1 MEYLNLTWCVN
12 VNDEALAVV
21 AEHCTVRRQRRR
33 RLGGLGRHR
42 ASFVRLSA
50 ALAQRNFPSALAQC
64 SEART
69 SFFFQWLGLP
79 PPLPAHPP
87 ASLFGLQRLVLLS
100 VYGLRGVTDATLA
113 ALARPGRCSTTLT
126 TLDVHGCCNVS
137 VLTKAAGLSRLFF
150 SRGHFVAQCFGHLT
164 SGGGPCLGTLQ
175 VKRQSEVGLLELFP
189 KLTCFTH
196 HS

>member
-1 MEYLNLTWCVN
+1 MDDTERPLFVF
-12 VNDEALAVV
+12 
-21 AEHCTVRRQRRR
+21 QRRWLNAISLARSHNVQR
-33 RLGGLGRHR
+33 R
-42 ASFVRLSA
+42 ARL
-50 ALAQRNFPSALAQC
+50 
-64 SEART
+64 
-69 SFFFQWLGLP
+69 FFFQWLGLP
-79 PPLPAHPP
+79 PPLPAHRP